1 MSKSLKSVSTAKP
14 LIGINADFRPQRK
27 ESPALSW
34 LISGYY
40 ESIVAAGGVPVV
52 IPPLTNPDDLNQV
65 LESLDGLVLSGC
77 AMDLDP
83 RRLGLDKHPSTR
95 PMSSAREDF
104 DRNLCSLAVEKRMPL
119 LAIGGGMQTLNVIC
133 GGSVIQCIAEDIPKS
148 LHHFDP
154 VEKTLRHIIEI
165 VPGTRV
171 DAIYGPGEIR
181 VNSQHHMSVSHV
193 PQDFVVSASSPDGVV
208 ESIESLDEDW
218 FCLGVQW
225 HPENDSSSAL
235 DMQVFEHFLE
245 ACRAPEP
252 VILPMPR
259 RMAA

>member
-1 MSKSLKSVSTAKP
+1 MSKSAKSTANVKP

-27 ESPALSW
+27 DSPALSW

-40 ESIVAAGGVPVV
+40 ESIVACGGVPVV
-52 IPPLTNPDDLNQV
+52 IPPLADKNDLEQV
-65 LESLDGLVLSGC
+65 LQSLDGLVLSGC

-95 PMSSAREDF
+95 PMSAAREDF
-104 DRNLCSLAVEKRMPL
+104 DRSLCSLAVEMRLPL

-133 GGSVIQCIAEDIPKS
+133 GGSVIQCISEEVPKS

-154 VEKTLRHIIEI
+154 VETTLRHIIDI

-171 DAIYGPGEIR
+171 DSIYGPGEIR
-181 VNSQHHMSVSHV
+181 VNSQHHMAVSHV
-193 PQDFVVSASSPDGVV
+193 PTGFAVSATSADGVV
-208 ESIESLDEDW
+208 ESIESVDDDW
-218 FCLGVQW
+218 FCVGVQW

-252 VILPMPR
+252 VILSLPR